1 MLSMLQLLLLSML
14 AGVIGLLFSYYLIRK
29 IMKKDR
35 GTKRMIEIGDAIQEG
50 AMAFLK
56 REYRAISII
65 IVVVA
70 IVIGYF
76 INYMTAVAFV
86 FGALC
91 SIFAG
96 YIGMRTAVRANTR
109 TANAAKESVGK
120 ALGIAFSSGTVTGI
134 TVVSVGIIG
143 IGILFLVTMNP
154 FVIAGFGFGASCIAL
169 FMRVGGG
176 IFTKAADV
184 GADLVGKVEE
194 GIPEDDPRNP
204 AVIADNV
211 GDNVGDVAGMS
222 ADLFESYASSIIAV
236 MALSVTVLSGMML
249 PILIAAGGLIASIIG
264 TFFVRV
270 GKKADTGDLL
280 NALRRGV
287 FISSILIAIF
297 SFLIIYYLNYDMGI
311 FYAILTGLVAG
322 ILIGLNTEYFTSS
335 KYKPTK
341 DIAKTAQT
349 GAGTTIIK
357 GFSNGMLSTV
367 LPVIIIAIS
376 ILLSYYFA
384 GLYGIAISAVGMLS
398 TLGIT
403 LASDAYGAVAD
414 NSGGIVEMSGAG
426 DKIRK
431 RTDALDAL
439 GNTVAATG
447 KGFAIGSAVLTA
459 LALLVAYSQVVNIT
473 VISMLDAKVL
483 VGIIIGAMLPFLF
496 CALVMSAVG
505 KAASDIV
512 NEVRRQFRNV
522 KIRSGRAKPNYTKCV
537 DISTKRALNEMI
549 VPGLIAIIMPIFIG
563 IVLGPAALGGMLV
576 GSIATGFLLAV
587 TMANA
592 GASWDNAKKYI
603 EQGNFGGKGSF
614 AHKSAVVGDTVGDPF
629 KDTAGPSLNILIKLM
644 AIVSIVF
651 APLFLAIG
659 TGLI

>member
-1 MLSMLQLLLLSML
+1 M
-14 AGVIGLLFSYYLIRK
+14 
-29 IMKKDR
+29 
-35 GTKRMIEIGDAIQEG
+35 
-50 AMAFLK
+50 
-56 REYRAISII
+56 
-65 IVVVA
+65 
-70 IVIGYF
+70 
-76 INYMTAVAFV
+76 
-86 FGALC
+86 
-91 SIFAG
+91 
-96 YIGMRTAVRANTR
+96 
-109 TANAAKESVGK
+109 
-120 ALGIAFSSGTVTGI
+120 
-134 TVVSVGIIG
+134 
-143 IGILFLVTMNP
+143 
-154 FVIAGFGFGASCIAL
+154 
-169 FMRVGGG
+169 
-176 IFTKAADV
+176 

-270 GKKADTGDLL
+270 GKKANTGDLL

-287 FISSILIAIF
+287 YISSILIAIF
-297 SFLIIYYLNYDMGI
+297 SFLVIYYLNYDMGI
-311 FYAILTGLVAG
+311 FYAILTGLIAG

-349 GAGTTIIK
+349 GAGTTVIK

-367 LPVIIIAIS
+367 LPVIIVAIS

-426 DKIRK
+426 ENIRK

-459 LALLVAYSQVVNIT
+459 LALLVAYSQVVNLT

-483 VGIIIGAMLPFLF
+483 VGIVIGAMLPFLF
-496 CALVMSAVG
+496 CALVMNAVG

-537 DISTKRALNEMI
+537 DISTRRALREMI

-576 GSIATGFLLAV
+576 GAIATGFLLAV